1 MAQKRVQEETQLAFD
16 FTGEALPQPE
26 PPPGREELERLL
38 LGVYLKQ
45 LTSPSWRVRKKG
57 ARGLGLM
64 GEAASDALPLL
75 EKLMDDSDPRVS
87 EAASEAVGKI
97 R

>member
-1 MAQKRVQEETQLAFD
+1 MAQKGIQQETRLGLA
-16 FTGEALPQPE
+16 FTGES
-26 PPPGREELERLL
+26 PPTQEVATGREALERLL
-38 LGVYLKQ
+38 LGVYRKQ

-57 ARGLGLM
+57 ARGLRLM

-75 EKLMDDSDPRVS
+75 EKLMDDSDRRVR
-87 EAASEAVGKI
+87 ETASEAVRKI